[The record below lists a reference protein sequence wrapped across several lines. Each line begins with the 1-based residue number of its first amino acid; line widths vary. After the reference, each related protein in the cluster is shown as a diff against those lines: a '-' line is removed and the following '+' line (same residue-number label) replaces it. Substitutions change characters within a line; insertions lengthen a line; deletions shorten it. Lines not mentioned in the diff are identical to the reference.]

1 MRIEEVDPITNR
13 CSGNEPALIRW
24 TELLGGIG
32 GWIRQKKKKE
42 TEGIR
47 VYEEETEVTV
57 LSYMY
62 VMR

>member
-1 MRIEEVDPITNR
+1 MSPR
-13 CSGNEPALIRW
+13 SSA
-24 TELLGGIG
+24 ELNSSAESEAGSD
-32 GWIRQKKKKE
+32 RKKKE

>member
-1 MRIEEVDPITNR
+1 MSPR
-13 CSGNEPALIRW
+13 SSA
-24 TELLGGIG
+24 ELNSSAESEAGSD
-32 GWIRQKKKKE
+32 RKKKKE

-47 VYEEETEVTV
+47 VYKEETEVTV